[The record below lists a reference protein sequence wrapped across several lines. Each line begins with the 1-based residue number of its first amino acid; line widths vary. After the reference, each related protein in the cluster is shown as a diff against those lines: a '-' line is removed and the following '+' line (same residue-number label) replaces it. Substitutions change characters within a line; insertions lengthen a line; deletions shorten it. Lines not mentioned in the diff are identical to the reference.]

1 MSTTGHTY
9 SVGDRLIRVSMTVVV
24 LGVAVVA
31 GWVSYWHAVAVIE
44 RYGAEDELSAHL
56 VPVTVDGMIYASS
69 MVLLWCARYQLKVPA
84 LARWALALGIAATLA
99 ANILHGIE
107 RGALAAALAAW
118 PAIALVIA
126 YELTMWVIRSGREVS
141 ERVTVE
147 ASERAMATG
156 PLTVPDV
163 ENGVP
168 AQQNEG
174 DRPVVGDR
182 ELVGRG
188 GLAGQARRAF
198 AASLTESTAVQDR
211 VTDRADWADRTDSG
225 RTDRADRADRT
236 DPGRTDHTDRAD
248 PGGTDRTDRADRTE
262 VREPLA
268 QAIRPWDERS
278 DRQGLAVPGDD
289 QMSGDRRA
297 QVAALLAQ
305 DPQMTGAAIGRALG
319 LSEPHGR
326 RLRREVLS
334 ESRDG

>member
-1 MSTTGHTY
+1 VNITGHTY
-9 SVGDRLIRVSMTVVV
+9 SVGDRLIRVSMTAVV

-141 ERVTVE
+141 ERVMV
-147 ASERAMATG
+147 AANERARATG
-156 PLTVPDV
+156 PLTVPDI
-163 ENGVP
+163 EDGVP
-168 AQQNEG
+168 APQNVV
-174 DRPVVGDR
+174 DRPVLGDR
-182 ELVGRG
+182 ELIGRG

-198 AASLTESTAVQDR
+198 AASLTDSTAVQDR
-211 VTDRADWADRTDSG
+211 VTDRTD
-225 RTDRADRADRT
+225 
-236 DPGRTDHTDRAD
+236 RTDHTDRAD
-248 PGGTDRTDRADRTE
+248 RTQ
-262 VREPLA
+262 VREHLTP
-268 QAIRPWDERS
+268 AIGPWDERS
-278 DRQGLAVPGDD
+278 DRQGPAVPGDD
-289 QMSGDRRA
+289 LAGGDRRA

-326 RLRREVLS
+326 RLRREVLN
-334 ESRDG
+334 EGRDG